1 MKRQMTWMVALL
13 LALLMSGCACTDPP
27 EADLLRENRK
37 HLVESIRPTL
47 VEALDKAT
55 NPDGSPAYI
64 DAFKTE
70 KVALLDRI
78 ISESARVA
86 PDAE

>member
-1 MKRQMTWMVALL
+1 MVNRTL
-13 LALLMSGCACTDPP
+13 LALALILLMTGCVCTDPP

-37 HLVESIRPTL
+37 HLTESIRPAL

-55 NPDGSPAYI
+55 KPDGSPAYI
-64 DAFKTE
+64 DAYKDE
-70 KVALLDRI
+70 KKNLLDRI

-86 PDAE
+86 PDKE